1 MSGARRLML
10 SGIALTALLA
20 VVAVASRAHRPG
32 GGTGSGPQHPPT
44 LVFDYIAS
52 TMLVLLPLGA
62 VLCIWALFV
71 RRGEELRSGR
81 SNWRRTAV
89 MFGVAMAFL
98 AIALLV
104 GGHGLLRRDS
114 NKDSSGAI
122 PNIQPRGARTD
133 ASQPFYRAHFRWLP
147 VLVLGSIVLGVGFS
161 VGWVYV
167 RRWRAGDG
175 WEREA
180 ALAAALDEVLADT
193 LDDLRAEQDPRQAVI
208 RTYARM
214 ESTFAAY
221 GVPREEAETPQEY
234 VERVLDQLQVS
245 LYSVR
250 RVTQLFA
257 RAKFSV
263 HEIDGGMKDDAIEAL
278 VGLRT
283 ELEYTPEG
291 APSATTGRQAVGQEA
306 AP

>member
-10 SGIALTALLA
+10 SGIARTALLV

-44 LVFDYIAS
+44 LVFDYVAS

-62 VLCIWALFV
+62 VLCIYAFFV
-71 RRGEELRSGR
+71 RRGEELRQGR
-81 SNWRRTAV
+81 ANWRRTAV
-89 MFGVAMAFL
+89 MVAIAMALL

-104 GGHGLLRRDS
+104 GGHGLLRG
-114 NKDSSGAI
+114 SGKH
-122 PNIQPRGARTD
+122 D
-133 ASQPFYRAHFRWLP
+133 AGGTPPVTAPKQAKADEAEPFYKAHFRWLP
-147 VLVLGSIVLGVGFS
+147 ALMLGSIVLGVGVS
-161 VGWVYV
+161 MGWIYV
-167 RRWRAGDG
+167 RRWRAGDA

-245 LYSVR
+245 QYSVR
-250 RVTQLFA
+250 RLAQLFG

-278 VGLRT
+278 VGLRL
-283 ELEYTPEG
+283 ELEHAPEK
-291 APSATTGRQAVGQEA
+291 A
-306 AP
+306 A